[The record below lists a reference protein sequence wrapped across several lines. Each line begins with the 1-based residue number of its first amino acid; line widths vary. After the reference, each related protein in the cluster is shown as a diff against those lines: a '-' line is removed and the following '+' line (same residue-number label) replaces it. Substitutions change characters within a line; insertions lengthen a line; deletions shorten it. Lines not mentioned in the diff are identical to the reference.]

1 MYEFHVGINYSQS
14 EGTTS
19 EVQRSLT
26 VGMELGISYGIAS
39 GSVSVEASYSA
50 GLTQDVQAT
59 YGVDYGISNSTT
71 CTTKGKSGAGLYQWI
86 VSTGDMK
93 NSAFT
98 WHTVCRSG
106 SNWN

>member
-1 MYEFHVGINYSQS
+1 M
-14 EGTTS
+14 EGTTT

-26 VGMELGISYGIAS
+26 VGSELCSSYVFAS
-39 GSVSVEASYSA
+39 GRAIIESTYSLF
-50 GLTQDVQAT
+50 LTQDVQAT

-71 CTTKGKSGAGLYQWI
+71 CTTTDKSGAGLYQWI

>member
-1 MYEFHVGINYSQS
+1 M
-14 EGTTS
+14 EGTTT
-19 EVQRSLT
+19 EVQHSLT

-39 GSVSVEASYSA
+39 GSASIEASYSQ

-71 CTTKGKSGAGLYQWI
+71 CSTTDKKGAGLYQWI

-93 NSAFT
+93 SSAFT

-106 SNWN
+106 ENWN